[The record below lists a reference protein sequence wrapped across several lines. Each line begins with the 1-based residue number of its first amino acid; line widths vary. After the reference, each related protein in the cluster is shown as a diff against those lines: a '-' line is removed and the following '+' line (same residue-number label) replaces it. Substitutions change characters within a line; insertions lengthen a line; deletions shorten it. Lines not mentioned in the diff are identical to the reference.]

1 MKERT
6 NGSEATEMDNE
17 LIAIGLVLLVVGA
30 VLMAA
35 IGTTPTPF
43 DVHIEAVRIGS
54 QAQVLVNQLAERL
67 PW

>member
-1 MKERT
+1 
-6 NGSEATEMDNE
+6 MDNE

-35 IGTTPTPF
+35 IGTTPTPL
-43 DVHIEAVRIGS
+43 DVHIEAVRIWS
-54 QAQVLVNQLAERL
+54 QAPVLVNQLAERL

>member
-6 NGSEATEMDNE
+6 NGSEAIEMDSE

-35 IGTTPTPF
+35 LGTTPTPL

-54 QAQVLVNQLAERL
+54 QAHLLVTQLAAHL

>member
-6 NGSEATEMDNE
+6 NGSEVTEMDSE

-35 IGTTPTPF
+35 LGATPTPL

-54 QAQVLVNQLAERL
+54 QAHVLVNQVAERL

>member
-1 MKERT
+1 
-6 NGSEATEMDNE
+6 MDNE